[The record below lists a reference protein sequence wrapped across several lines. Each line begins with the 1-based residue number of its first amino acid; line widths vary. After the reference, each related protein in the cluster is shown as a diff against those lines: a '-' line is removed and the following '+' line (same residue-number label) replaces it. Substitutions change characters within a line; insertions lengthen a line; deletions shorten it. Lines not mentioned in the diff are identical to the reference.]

1 LQAVILAGGL
11 GTRLRPYTFFAP
23 KPMLPLGDKPL
34 MEHLVLQLS
43 KTGITDIL
51 VTVSYLRKTIED
63 YFGDGDELG
72 VKIRYVRTARPMGT
86 AGQLKTVEPF
96 VKRTFVVLYGDSLV
110 EADIRKM
117 IEFHRKKHALATLML
132 MPFRESMR
140 YGFIETNDSDRVT
153 NWREKPVVE
162 GWINV
167 GCYVMEPAFLKYIP
181 ADVMYSMNDA
191 FNAAVKKGEPVFG
204 FKAEGDF
211 IDIGD
216 KKSYINANA
225 KFVERLGRI
234 L

>member
-34 MEHLVLQLS
+34 MEHMVIQLS

-63 YFGDGDELG
+63 YFGNGQELG
-72 VKIRYVRTARPMGT
+72 VHIRYVRTAKPMGT
-86 AGQLKTVEPF
+86 AGQLKTVERL
-96 VKRTFVVLYGDSLV
+96 VKESFVVLYGDSLV
-110 EADIRKM
+110 EADIGKM
-117 IEFHRKKHALATLML
+117 IEFHKKKKALATLML
-132 MPFRESMR
+132 MPFREPMK
-140 YGFIETNDSDRVT
+140 YGFIETDAEDRVT
-153 NWREKPVVE
+153 NWKEKPVVE

-167 GCYVMEPAFLKYIP
+167 GCYVMEPAFMKYIP
-181 ADVMYSMNDA
+181 AEVMYGMNDA

-204 FKAEGDF
+204 YKAEGDF

-216 KKSYINANA
+216 KKSYISANA

>member
-43 KTGITDIL
+43 KTGITDII

-63 YFGDGDELG
+63 YFGEGDELG
-72 VKIRYVRTARPMGT
+72 VKIRYVRTVSPRGT
-86 AGQLKTVEPF
+86 AGQLKTVESL
-96 VKRTFVVLYGDSLV
+96 VKDTFVVLYGDSLV
-110 EADIRKM
+110 EADIGKM
-117 IEFHRKKHALATLML
+117 IEFHRKNKALATLML
-132 MPFRESMR
+132 MPFRESMK
-140 YGFIETNDSDRVT
+140 YGFIETNSEDRVT
-153 NWREKPVVE
+153 NWREKPIVE

-167 GCYVMEPAFLKYIP
+167 GCYVMEPSFLKYIP
-181 ADVMYSMNDA
+181 SDVMYSMNDA

-216 KKSYINANA
+216 KKSYLSANT
-225 KFVERLGRI
+225 KFVDRLGRI